1 MRLIDAD
8 KLLQYYQK
16 NHAAYYHSVTS
27 IHRLIQQQPTVDAA
41 PVVHGK
47 WKLLKNNSQSNFY
60 MCSNCSYMVFS
71 EWFLTDYC
79 PSCGA
84 KMDGGEKNDD

>member
-1 MRLIDAD
+1 MRLIDAN
-8 KLLQYYQK
+8 KLVEKFDSPALL
-16 NHAAYYHSVTS
+16 N
-27 IHRLIQQQPTVDAA
+27 QQIIKIINAEETVDAA

-47 WKLLKNNSQSNFY
+47 WKLLENNSQSNFY

-84 KMDGGEKNDD
+84 KMDGGLADDD